1 MTPAGHRP
9 GVLPAPGAALALPGP
24 LNTLA
29 RQLNTLPARVN
40 TFAVKLNTFPPTVN
54 TSASQ
59 GEHIGGQAGHLGR
72 QTGHISGHTGLIGRE
87 TGHIGGSAW
96 THPLPSSTH
105 PGAGRRCTTV
115 AGIQP
120 PPPRSLPVRCLRYRA
135 LLAIR
140 SPIVYNLGVCLAVRV
155 PMPNAAPPHTQRISP
170 RRPSP
175 SAALVLP
182 PCPRLC
188 SPRPG
193 SSPRNSR
200 DRAENPLQTVSRQ
213 PDPLRGSGWRETVPP
228 FTPIAEPATPR
239 PQQPGPASRT
249 PRRMISA
256 GFLGDR

>member
-29 RQLNTLPARVN
+29 RQLNTLPAKVN
-40 TFAVKLNTFPPTVN
+40 TFAPTVN
-54 TSASQ
+54 TSADQ
-59 GEHIGGQAGHLGR
+59 GEHIGGLAGHVGR
-72 QTGHISGHTGLIGRE
+72 QTGHI
-87 TGHIGGSAW
+87 GGSGW

-105 PGAGRRCTTV
+105 AGAGRRCTKV
-115 AGIQP
+115 AGNQP
-120 PPPRSLPVRCLRYRA
+120 PPPRSLPVRCLRYHA

-193 SSPRNSR
+193 FSPRNSR
-200 DRAENPLQTVSRQ
+200 DRADNPLQTVSRQ